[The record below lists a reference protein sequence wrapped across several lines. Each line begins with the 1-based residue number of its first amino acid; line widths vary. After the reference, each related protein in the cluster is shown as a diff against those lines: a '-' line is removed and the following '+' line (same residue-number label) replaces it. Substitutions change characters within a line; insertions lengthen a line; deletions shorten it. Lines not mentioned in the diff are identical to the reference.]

1 MCVIHFNSA
10 ILKRI
15 YQEHKKNFQGKGKS
29 WCYKKTK
36 YSKFVIQEMN
46 KMIMY
51 KRNSVEDSTKNKKL
65 NQKTYGYMAVSDKFS

>member
-1 MCVIHFNSA
+1 
-10 ILKRI
+10 
-15 YQEHKKNFQGKGKS
+15 
-29 WCYKKTK
+29 
-36 YSKFVIQEMN
+36 MN